1 LKKALISDWYY
12 VNGGAEKVIHS
23 INSIWEDFDN
33 FALIDFLN
41 DEDRAYILNG
51 KKAKTS
57 FIQKLP
63 TAKQNHRK
71 FLQLFPIA
79 IEQFDL
85 TDYELIISSSSA
97 VAKGVRTHKNQL
109 HICYCHSPMRYA
121 WDLEDQYLKDSG
133 LDKGLKGFYAKY
145 VLNKIREW
153 DVTNSE
159 NVDYFIANSNHIA
172 QRIKKIYNRE
182 STVIYP
188 PVDIDFFTLEEQKE
202 DYYFTA
208 SRLVS
213 YKKTQLIVQAFNKLP
228 QLKLIVAGDGPEFGK
243 LKKIANSNIEFVGF
257 VDALRLKTYMQK
269 AKAFVFAAE
278 EDFGITPVEAQACGT
293 PVIAFGRG
301 GTLETVVENKTG
313 VFFQE
318 QSPQK
323 IKEAVISFEKIKFD
337 PRIIREHA
345 MKFSKQRFE
354 NEMKDFVKKN
364 LTNFHKKQKKP
375 IYLLFFLIIFF
386 L

>member
-1 LKKALISDWYY
+1 MKKALISDWYY

-23 INSIWEDFDN
+23 INSIWNDFDHY
-33 FALIDFLN
+33 ALIDFL
-41 DEDRAYILNG
+41 DEDDRAYILNG
-51 KKAKTS
+51 KEAKTS

-85 TDYELIISSSSA
+85 SNYELIISSSSA
-97 VAKGVRTHKNQL
+97 VAKGVKTRKDQL

-121 WDLEDQYLKDSG
+121 WDLRDQYLKDSG
-133 LDKGLKGFYAKY
+133 FDKGLKGFYAKY
-145 VLNKIREW
+145 VLNKIRKW
-153 DVTNSE
+153 DVRNSE
-159 NVDYFIANSNHIA
+159 NVNYFIANSNHIA

-213 YKKTQLIVQAFNKLP
+213 YKKTQLIVEAFNELP
-228 QLKLIVAGDGPEFGK
+228 HLKLIVAGNGPEFEK
-243 LKKIANSNIEFVGF
+243 LQKIAKSNIEFVGF
-257 VDALRLKTYMQK
+257 VNVLSLKKYMQK

-278 EDFGITPVEAQACGT
+278 EDFGIIPVEAQACGT
-293 PVIAFGRG
+293 PVIAFGKG
-301 GTLETVVENKTG
+301 GTLETIVENKTG
-313 VFFQE
+313 IFFQE
-318 QSPQK
+318 QTSQN
-323 IKEAVISFEKIKFD
+323 IKEAVIRFEKIQFD
-337 PRIIREHA
+337 PKTIQEHA

-354 NEMKDFVKKN
+354 NEMKAFVKEK
-364 LTNFHKKQKKP
+364 FK
-375 IYLLFFLIIFF
+375 IFKAV
-386 L
+386 